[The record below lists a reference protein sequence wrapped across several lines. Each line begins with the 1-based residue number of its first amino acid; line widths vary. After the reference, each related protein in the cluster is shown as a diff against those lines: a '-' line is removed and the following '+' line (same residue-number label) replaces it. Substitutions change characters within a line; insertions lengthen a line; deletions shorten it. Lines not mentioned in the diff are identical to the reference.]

1 MQKNDSRLIAV
12 VDTSVLLYDKKSLE
26 NFQNCQVYLPLIVL
40 DELDRFKESPGLLG
54 ENARYV
60 NRYLDDLR
68 KQGKLSEGI
77 EVSTGSVIRVH
88 LRNPEARLGHD
99 LDLDGG
105 DNRILMHALEIQS
118 DNPDVTVRIVT
129 KDINLRVK
137 ADALGLEAEDYNRDY
152 LDDDAWSGVE
162 TVTIDDD
169 LIDYIFRNKS
179 LDIESFSEAPS
190 AFANFAHNTF
200 LVVKS
205 TSGSKK
211 STLCRWHAIEKK
223 LQLIDD
229 SFFEDVKFKPRNKEQ
244 RFAMWAL
251 LSEDVKLLTIT
262 GLAGS
267 GKTFVALMAAISQ
280 VEAGKYD
287 RLIITRNMEPVGRD
301 IGFLPGT
308 MEEKMAPWLAP
319 ILDNMRYQFKDP
331 QKFEAMRDQGRI
343 EVAPLTFIRGRTF
356 TNSIILVDESQNA
369 SVHELKTI
377 ITRVGDGSKII
388 LIGDTDQIDTPHIN
402 RHTNGLSIV
411 AKKMRN
417 SKLTAHV
424 NLPSGVRSSLAT
436 EAGKIL

>member
-1 MQKNDSRLIAV
+1 MVRDKKLLV
-12 VDTSVLLYDKKSLE
+12 VLDTSVLLYDRKSLE
-26 NFQNCQVYLPLIVL
+26 SFENCTVHLPLIVL

-60 NRYLDDLR
+60 NRFLDELR
-68 KQGKLSEGI
+68 THGKLSEGVPLSRNSTLV
-77 EVSTGSVIRVH
+77 VSLKHSDG
-88 LRNPEARLGHD
+88 PQGHG
-99 LDLDGG
+99 LDLDYG
-105 DNRILMHALEIQS
+105 DNRILLHGLQIQS
-118 DNPDVTVRIVT
+118 ENPECTVRIVT

-137 ADALGLEAEDYNRDY
+137 ADAIGLEAEDYNRDY
-152 LDDDAWSGVE
+152 LDDDSWSGIE

-169 LIDYIFRNKS
+169 LIDHIYRNRN
-179 LDIESFSEAPS
+179 LDVESFPEVPP
-190 AFANFAHNTF
+190 AFADFAHNTF

-205 TSGSKK
+205 VSGSKK

-229 SFFEDVKFKPRNKEQ
+229 STFDEVKFKPRNKEQ

-251 LSEDVKLLTIT
+251 LSEDVKLLTVT

-280 VEAGKYD
+280 IEAGKYD

-301 IGFLPGT
+301 IGYLPGT

-331 QKFEAMRDQGRI
+331 LKFESMRELGRI
-343 EVAPLTFIRGRTF
+343 EVAPLTYIRGRTF

-369 SVHELKTI
+369 SIHELKTI

-388 LIGDTDQIDTPHIN
+388 LIGDTDQIDTPYIN
-402 RHTNGLSIV
+402 RQTNGLSIV

-417 SKLTAHV
+417 SKLTAHIH
-424 NLPSGVRSSLAT
+424 LPSGVRSGLAT

>member
-1 MQKNDSRLIAV
+1 MVRDKKLLV
-12 VDTSVLLYDKKSLE
+12 VLDTSVLLYDKKSLE
-26 NFQNCQVYLPLIVL
+26 SFENCSVHLPLIVL

-60 NRYLDDLR
+60 NRFLDELR
-68 KQGKLSEGI
+68 THGKLSEGVPLSRNSTLV
-77 EVSTGSVIRVH
+77 VSLKHSEG
-88 LRNPEARLGHD
+88 PQGHG
-99 LDLDGG
+99 LDLDYG
-105 DNRILMHALEIQS
+105 DNRILLHGLQIQS
-118 DNPDVTVRIVT
+118 ENPECTVRIVT

-137 ADALGLEAEDYNRDY
+137 ADAIGLDAEDYNRDY
-152 LDDDAWSGVE
+152 LDDDSWSGIE

-169 LIDYIFRNKS
+169 LIDHIYRNKN
-179 LDIESFSEAPS
+179 LDIESFPEVPP
-190 AFANFAHNTF
+190 AFADFVHNTF

-229 SFFEDVKFKPRNKEQ
+229 STFDDVKFKPRNKEQ

-251 LSEDVKLLTIT
+251 LSDDVKLLTVT

-280 VEAGKYD
+280 IEAGKYD
-287 RLIITRNMEPVGRD
+287 RLVITRNMEPVGRD
-301 IGFLPGT
+301 IGYLPGT

-331 QKFEAMRDQGRI
+331 LKFESMREQGRI
-343 EVAPLTFIRGRTF
+343 EVAPLTYIRGRTF

-369 SVHELKTI
+369 SIHELKTI

-388 LIGDTDQIDTPHIN
+388 LIGDTDQIDTPYIN
-402 RHTNGLSIV
+402 RQTNGLSIV
-411 AKKMRN
+411 AKKMRS
-417 SKLTAHV
+417 SKLTAHIH
-424 NLPSGVRSSLAT
+424 LPSGVRSGLAT